1 MLVRC
6 LCSMH
11 FTTPLFVFVARKA
24 TPSVRKESSC
34 VRAGSGL
41 LRANDRGA
49 LLALL
54 TFFLAKGD
62 GRLGCIR
69 ERASAFQLSVEDQ
82 SIPHTSSR
90 LIIP

>member
-1 MLVRC
+1 MLMIC
-6 LCSMH
+6 LRNMH
-11 FTTPLFVFVARKA
+11 FTTLLFVFAARKA

-49 LLALL
+49 LLALP

-62 GRLGCIR
+62 G
-69 ERASAFQLSVEDQ
+69 
-82 SIPHTSSR
+82 
-90 LIIP
+90 